1 MGRQYKNV
9 VVDSDFGPSP
19 VDFGF
24 DPRFLSSLI
33 EELSQTPH
41 VVATVTTASDLA
53 LLTPEVKTAADI
65 LEFRLDDLADS
76 LPQVNRT
83 IESISTPSLI
93 TVRRPEEGGT
103 CDLSEEKRLA
113 LYRAAMPGA
122 QLVDTEIASLGTSG
136 FAGFA
141 EEVHSAGALLVGSF
155 HDFNGFPGTD
165 ILDREVKK
173 AFECGADIAKVAVV
187 IEHLSDLFQLA
198 ELIGEVLAADLR
210 ISAMGMGPYGKL
222 SRLVLAKAGSCLN
235 YGYLQTPN
243 APGQWPAA
251 ELKRLIEEI

>member
-1 MGRQYKNV
+1 M
-9 VVDSDFGPSP
+9 
-19 VDFGF
+19 
-24 DPRFLSSLI
+24 LLI

-41 VVATVTTASDLA
+41 VIATVTTPSDLA
-53 LLTPEVKTAADI
+53 FLTPDVHVLADI

-83 IESISTPSLI
+83 IESISTPALV
-93 TVRRPEEGGT
+93 TARRPEEGGAGN
-103 CDLSEEKRLA
+103 LSAEQRLA
-113 LYRAAMPGA
+113 LYRAAMPA
-122 QLVDTEIASLGTSG
+122 AKLVDTEIASLESPEFSG
-136 FAGFA
+136 FAD
-141 EEVHSAGALLVGSF
+141 EVHSADSLLVGSF

-165 ILDREVKK
+165 ILEQNVKR
-173 AFECGADIAKVAVV
+173 AFELGADVAKVAVF

-198 ELIGEVLAADLR
+198 ELIHDVLSADLR

-251 ELKRLIEEI
+251 ELKKLIAEI